1 MGIDFTVFKGS
12 SNGDIIEAQG
22 HRDLK
27 PTEVAI
33 MISHCGVC
41 GTDEHFRHAD
51 QGLGHEGVGTI
62 TEVGSMVPALSEFRV
77 GDKVGMSWF
86 QKVCGYCDGCVS
98 GHQQQCVNR
107 IEFGTG
113 NHDQGCFGTAVAWD
127 ISCLY
132 KIPDEIEPEYAGP
145 LMCGGA
151 TVWSPLRD
159 FGVKAGARVG
169 VLGVGGLGHLAIQF
183 ASKMG
188 MEVVVF
194 SGTESKRQQALDLG
208 ASEFH
213 VSGGPGSLDKVKE
226 IDVLLVT
233 ASMLPDMKVYLPV
246 MAFGALLFPLTVSTE
261 IMQLSP
267 MDLIGKSLTVVG
279 TGTAS
284 TASMRAMLQ
293 FAAKQGV
300 RPIIEKYPMTLE
312 GVQEAMARLREGR
325 VRYRGV
331 LVAP

>member
-12 SNGDIIEAQG
+12 SNGDVVQAKG

-33 MISHCGVC
+33 KISHCGVC

-62 TEVGSMVPALSEFRV
+62 TEVGSMVPTLSEFRV
-77 GDKVGMSWF
+77 GDRVGMSWF

-132 KIPDEIEPEYAGP
+132 KVPDEIESEYAGP

-194 SGTESKRQQALDLG
+194 SGTESKRQQALGLG
-208 ASEFH
+208 ASEFY

-226 IDVLLVT
+226 IEVLLVT

-261 IMQLSP
+261 ILQVSP

-284 TASMRAMLQ
+284 TASMRAMLR

-312 GVQEAMARLREGR
+312 GVQEAMARLREGK